1 MPITASTMSRVLR
14 AASTA
19 FPDSVVSCT
28 HAYSAGGTTR
38 SQTFNAIRGTL
49 SAQQNIA
56 ITGSAT
62 TASFTLTVDLAAVD
76 FVTPLEGDRISVR
89 KGDDAAT
96 EHTVIMRGK
105 DPLDAVL
112 VLTVGPKHG

>member
-1 MPITASTMSRVLR
+1 MPITQNMVARVLAT
-14 AASTA
+14 AAAT
-19 FPDSVVSCT
+19 FPAAVVTCT
-28 HAYSAGGTTR
+28 HSYTAGGSTR
-38 SQTFNAIRGTL
+38 PQTFSAIRGTL

-62 TASFTLTVDLAAVD
+62 TASFTLTIDLAAVD
-76 FVTPLEGDRISVR
+76 FVTPLEGDRITVR
-89 KGDDAAT
+89 RGDDAAT